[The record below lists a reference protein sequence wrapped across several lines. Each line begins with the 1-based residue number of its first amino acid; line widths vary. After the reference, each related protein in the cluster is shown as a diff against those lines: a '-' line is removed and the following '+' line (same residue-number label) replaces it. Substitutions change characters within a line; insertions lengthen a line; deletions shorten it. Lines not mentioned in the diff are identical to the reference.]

1 MSTQLPP
8 GYLYGQ
14 NLRSRAVASFA
25 LSERLY
31 PPRYKTPKHSHK
43 RALFCFVIEG
53 GYTETYGGRLRECT
67 SSTLLFHPPEE
78 LHAEHFYDSGGHSF
92 IIELEPRWLE
102 HVREHGA
109 LPEAPAGFHGGVMEM
124 LARRLYKE
132 FGQVDEMSGLI
143 IEGLMLEMMGEA
155 GRHCSFREGNQPP
168 RWLEQARELLHAR
181 FAEPLKLAD
190 IAEAVGVHP
199 VHLAQT
205 FHKSYR
211 CTVGDYVR
219 RLRIESTCR
228 ELATSEAPIVEIA
241 LAAGFCDQS
250 HFTRTF
256 KRLTGIAPSQYR
268 EALRAAKG

>member
-1 MSTQLPP
+1 
-8 GYLYGQ
+8 
-14 NLRSRAVASFA
+14 
-25 LSERLY
+25 
-31 PPRYKTPKHSHK
+31 
-43 RALFCFVIEG
+43 
-53 GYTETYGGRLRECT
+53 
-67 SSTLLFHPPEE
+67 
-78 LHAEHFYDSGGHSF
+78 
-92 IIELEPRWLE
+92 
-102 HVREHGA
+102 
-109 LPEAPAGFHGGVMEM
+109 
-124 LARRLYKE
+124 
-132 FGQVDEMSGLI
+132 
-143 IEGLMLEMMGEA
+143 
-155 GRHCSFREGNQPP
+155 
-168 RWLEQARELLHAR
+168 
-181 FAEPLKLAD
+181 LKLAD